1 MAKHLGVG
9 RFTVNQVLTAWDDAM
24 ATTPP
29 AARNDSGDRAGV
41 AQPGV
46 MRV

>member
-29 AARNDSGDRAGV
+29 CSTERLR
-41 AQPGV
+41 
-46 MRV
+46 